1 MFAIT
6 EEKIDAV
13 VVVNL
18 EGRLDSI
25 GAPEIE
31 SHCKNLIKEG
41 NESLLIDMAEI
52 NYISSAGLRSLLLIA
67 KAIKA
72 CSGTV
77 VFCNLVPMVREVLKI
92 SGFEKILTIVADRT
106 EAMEKF

>member
-1 MFAIT
+1 MFEVT
-6 EEKIDAV
+6 EENIGTV
-13 VVVNL
+13 VVVNIS
-18 EGRLDSI
+18 GRLDSI

-31 SHCKNLIKEG
+31 SHCRDQIKQG
-41 NESLLIDMAEI
+41 NKFLLIDMEAI

-92 SGFEKILTIVADRT
+92 SGFEKILTIVEDR
-106 EAMEKF
+106 AKGLEKF